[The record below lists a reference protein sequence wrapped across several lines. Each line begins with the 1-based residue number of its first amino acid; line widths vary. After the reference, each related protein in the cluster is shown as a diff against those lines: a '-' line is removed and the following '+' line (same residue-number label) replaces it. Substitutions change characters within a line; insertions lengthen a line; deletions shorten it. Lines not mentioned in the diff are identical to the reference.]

1 MPRKRQ
7 ANTERQRILFSY
19 NADLDKPIG
28 VVFEYLIQNEQ
39 IPARLGKHK
48 GLEAMSAFWQPFAYQ
63 AMQDLSE
70 DELQGMARE
79 SVAALSRQI
88 ELICQTFG
96 IESPQSAQVSPELKQ
111 AIQQT
116 MGEVLQQFIV
126 TGVLAS
132 QGGDQQVSVEEPSEV
147 SEAIPQNEGVDFDEA
162 AALGELALG
171 EIIEQSELAG

>member
-63 AMQDLSE
+63 AMKDLSE

-88 ELICQTFG
+88 DLICQTFG

-132 QGGDQQVSVEEPSEV
+132 QDGGQQISAEEQAEV
-147 SEAIPQNEGVDFDEA
+147 SQAMPQENGIKFDEA
-162 AALGELALG
+162 TALGELLD
-171 EIIEQSELAG
+171 ESETVA

>member
-63 AMQDLSE
+63 AMKDLSE

-96 IESPQSAQVSPELKQ
+96 IESPQLTQVSPELKQ

-132 QGGDQQVSVEEPSEV
+132 QGGALPTESSQPDVNKP
-147 SEAIPQNEGVDFDEA
+147 ALPKDDGIKFDEA
-162 AALGELALG
+162 TALGELLD
-171 EIIEQSELAG
+171 ESETVA

>member
-63 AMQDLSE
+63 AMKDLSE

-88 ELICQTFG
+88 DLICQTFG
-96 IESPQSAQVSPELKQ
+96 IESPQTAQVSPELKQ

-132 QGGDQQVSVEEPSEV
+132 QAAGQQVSAEDPIEV
-147 SEAIPQNEGVDFDEA
+147 SEAMPQEDGIKFDEA
-162 AALGELALG
+162 TALGELLD
-171 EIIEQSELAG
+171 ESETVA

>member
-111 AIQQT
+111 VIQQT

-132 QGGDQQVSVEEPSEV
+132 QGGDQQVTAEEPSEV
-147 SEAIPQNEGVDFDEA
+147 SEAMPQNEGVDFDEST
-162 AALGELALG
+162 ALGELLDESDTVA
-171 EIIEQSELAG
+171 

>member
-63 AMQDLSE
+63 AMKDLSE
-70 DELQGMARE
+70 DDLQGMARE
-79 SVAALSRQI
+79 AVATLSRQI
-88 ELICQTFG
+88 DLICQTFG
-96 IESPQSAQVSPELKQ
+96 IESPQAAQVNPELKQ

-132 QGGDQQVSVEEPSEV
+132 QGEGQQVSAEDEDEV
-147 SEAIPQNEGVDFDEA
+147 STAMPQEDGVDFDEA
-162 AALGELALG
+162 TTLGELLD
-171 EIIEQSELAG
+171 ESETVA

>member
-63 AMQDLSE
+63 AMKDLSE

-88 ELICQTFG
+88 DLICQAFG

-132 QGGDQQVSVEEPSEV
+132 QGGDQQVTAKDPSEV
-147 SEAIPQNEGVDFDEA
+147 SEAMPQNEGVDFDEST
-162 AALGELALG
+162 ALGELLDESDTVA
-171 EIIEQSELAG
+171 

>member
-1 MPRKRQ
+1 
-7 ANTERQRILFSY
+7 
-19 NADLDKPIG
+19 
-28 VVFEYLIQNEQ
+28 
-39 IPARLGKHK
+39 
-48 GLEAMSAFWQPFAYQ
+48 MSSFWQPFAYQ
-63 AMQDLSE
+63 AMKDLSE

-132 QGGDQQVSVEEPSEV
+132 QGGDQQVTAEEPSEV
-147 SEAIPQNEGVDFDEA
+147 SEAMPQNEGVDFDEA
-162 AALGELALG
+162 TALGELLDESDTVA
-171 EIIEQSELAG
+171 

>member
-88 ELICQTFG
+88 DLICQTFG

-132 QGGDQQVSVEEPSEV
+132 QGGDQQVSAEEPSEV
-147 SEAIPQNEGVDFDEA
+147 SEAIPQNEGVDFDEST
-162 AALGELALG
+162 ALGELLDESDTVA
-171 EIIEQSELAG
+171 

>member
-132 QGGDQQVSVEEPSEV
+132 QGGDQQVSAEDPEV